1 MALFMTDDTN
11 CDVSAPIEQSPLYS
25 LAEGMRCARRR
36 RMGDL
41 RRTVVRSGN
50 VPATMFPIKPPNG
63 TRLAGKVRFHGTNR
77 RSGER
82 RTSMAD
88 VHDLLR
94 RDAEAVTKGAQSAGA
109 KRPIMIFR
117 GVNVERYRKLFAMSL
132 AAKGLLLLRKWT
144 SCSVGPRPIRCAIR
158 VTKPVHPRV
167 RGDDQYDWT
176 AAMFANGSPPRAGH
190 VPGSV

>member
-1 MALFMTDDTN
+1 MDSCFWQ
-11 CDVSAPIEQSPLYS
+11 C
-25 LAEGMRCARRR
+25 R

-50 VPATMFPIKPPNG
+50 VPATMLPIKPPNG

-82 RTSMAD
+82 GTSTAD

-109 KRPIMIFR
+109 ERSILIFR

-132 AAKGLLLLRKWT
+132 AAKGFLLLRKWT

-158 VTKPVHPRV
+158 VTELVHPRV
-167 RGDDQYDWT
+167 RGDDWRITQSCSPT
-176 AAMFANGSPPRAGH
+176 FGSPPRAWGRCNARGRGCRARRFTPAC
-190 VPGSV
+190 VGTMSAADGR